1 SEDVTKHDQQRETNP
16 RQRHLSRFRTEDEP
30 SHRLPRSRGWPSLD
44 HPPCAV
50 HTTKLIYRPP
60 YPLHAQKSV
69 ASCRMLI
76 NPSKLYLKWSLFGI
90 AVGLLTEYA
99 TGANFVEQL
108 KIIVSNLGIAEL
120 D

>member
-1 SEDVTKHDQQRETNP
+1 TYSKSVTPAIITTKDLSATSDSEDVTKHDQQRETNP

-60 YPLHAQKSV
+60 YPLHRLALEIRREV
-69 ASCRMLI
+69 EAEGGEEE
-76 NPSKLYLKWSLFGI
+76 GI
-90 AVGLLTEYA
+90 
-99 TGANFVEQL
+99 
-108 KIIVSNLGIAEL
+108 
-120 D
+120 

>member
-1 SEDVTKHDQQRETNP
+1 
-16 RQRHLSRFRTEDEP
+16 
-30 SHRLPRSRGWPSLD
+30 
-44 HPPCAV
+44 
-50 HTTKLIYRPP
+50 
-60 YPLHAQKSV
+60 
-69 ASCRMLI
+69 M
-76 NPSKLYLKWSLFGI
+76 FGI